1 MTHTVPTLERPAPF
15 RRPPEP
21 AQPIVADEPALGS
34 VPAPRSLHVV
44 ASLPTGAD
52 KRAAVQAMFDRIAP
66 RYQQLNRLLTFH
78 LDGSW
83 RRRALDALD
92 LAPGQLV
99 LDLATGPGDLLPGL
113 AARHVTALGVD
124 LSSGML
130 RLAPPGALVVQG
142 DAAALP
148 LPSGRLDGAV
158 SAFALRNFVELGPV
172 LAELARVLRPG
183 GRIALLDVSTPRQV
197 LLAAGH
203 ALWFGRAVPA
213 IGGLLSDGA
222 AYRYLPKSL
231 AYLPE
236 PPELVDLVR
245 RAGFVAVEHRLLS
258 GGIVQL
264 LSGTRAAMATGRAGG

>member
-1 MTHTVPTLERPAPF
+1 M
-15 RRPPEP
+15 
-21 AQPIVADEPALGS
+21 GS
-34 VPAPRSLHVV
+34 LLLPRSLQVV

-66 RYQQLNRLLTFH
+66 RYQQLNRLLTFR

-92 LAPGQLV
+92 LAPGELV

-113 AARHVTALGVD
+113 AGRHVSAVGVD
-124 LSSGML
+124 LSFRML

-142 DAAALP
+142 DGAALP
-148 LPSGRLDGAV
+148 LPSGRFDGAV

-172 LAELARVLRPG
+172 VAELARVLRPG
-183 GRIALLDVSTPRQV
+183 GRLALLDVATPRHA

-203 ALWFGRAVPA
+203 GLWFGRAVPA
-213 IGGLLSDGA
+213 IGGVLSDAA

-231 AYLPE
+231 AYLPGQG
-236 PPELVDLVR
+236 ELVDLVR

-264 LSGTRAAMATGRAGG
+264 LSATRAGATATRPATR